1 MTSVE
6 TLMTSV
12 AIQTQLSPEEYITR
26 ERKAITKSEFVSGKI
41 VAMADASYQHT
52 VITMNISGELYG
64 QLKDRECTV
73 HTTDMRVKASATSS
87 YFYPDIVV
95 VCDKPRFEDNTFD
108 ILLNPI
114 VIIEVLS
121 PSTED
126 YDRIDKFS
134 HYQKLKTLQEYIL
147 VSQDEVHVEHYQR
160 HGTLWKPTEF
170 RSLENV
176 LSLPS
181 IACELFLTDIY
192 RRIDFTENQ

>member
-1 MTSVE
+1 
-6 TLMTSV
+6 MTSV

-26 ERKAITKSEFVSGKI
+26 ERKAITKSEYVSGKI
-41 VAMADASYQHT
+41 IAVAGASYQHT

-73 HTTDMRVKASATSS
+73 HTNDMRVKASATSS

-121 PSTED
+121 ASTED
-126 YDRIDKFS
+126 DDRIDKFS
-134 HYQKLKTLQEYIL
+134 HYQKLTTLQEYIL
-147 VSQDEVHVEHYQR
+147 VSQDEAHVEHYKR

-176 LSLPS
+176 LSLTS
-181 IACELFLTDIY
+181 IVCELFLTDIY
-192 RRIDFTENQ
+192 RRINFTENQ